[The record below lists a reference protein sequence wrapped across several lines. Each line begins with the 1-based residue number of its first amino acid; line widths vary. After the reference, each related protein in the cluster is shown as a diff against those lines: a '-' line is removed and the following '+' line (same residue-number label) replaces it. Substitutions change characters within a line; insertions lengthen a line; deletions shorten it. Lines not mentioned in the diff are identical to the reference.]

1 MESGSKVSVHNALLA
16 NVLGKTAFDRIV
28 KQSLG
33 EHVSAVDGGR
43 ILHFIRG
50 QLLPILLGRLA
61 RGSVCAAVSDGSMH
75 VRLEHVVRG
84 NDACLDYVKCQLP
97 RSIRACKNVKKAPTD
112 RYGEPGRRYKSKGG
126 LEKTTEETYNTN
138 HMNTACVNMPISSFA
153 KLFSSVCAQTH
164 MYMASELKSTIL
176 GASLVFS
183 SLNGTLSSRV
193 RQSIFQALGAELNLN
208 LDTSKTVTLDTI
220 TFKKP
225 GKNGAETTTDLYKV
239 TETASATGKNKLMK
253 DTGKDGEKLRGLA
266 VDVLKSIRVNQS
278 VAGRLNA
285 KSVGKGDTPE
295 KRTKA
300 VARKIAIAVS
310 FSKLIEQILAFQI
323 EYDAV
328 YNAAKLKILTDQKEG
343 RGKTPAPRSAF
354 ASKSK
359 SNYPMLKKM
368 RVLPAVAARSQSCL
382 HAQYVVETGIR
393 NFVVNMR
400 DKSMIRVRRPRI
412 GADSQY
418 GAKPITTQLKLEDA
432 MAAMADFLDMPYM
445 TYVTT
450 MRSLRLGEDVH
461 GYVSPNINF
470 RSAGSLRS
478 SSFHTRSSF
487 RDSGVRSSSDHGMG
501 EDWYSFVGES
511 GSA

>member
-1 MESGSKVSVHNALLA
+1 MGIETKVSVHNALLA

-75 VRLEHVVRG
+75 IRLEHVVRG
-84 NDACLDYVKCQLP
+84 NDACLDFVKMQLP

-112 RYGEPGRRYKSKGG
+112 RYGEAGRSYKSNGVVKI
-126 LEKTTEETYNTN
+126 TEETYNTN

-153 KLFSSVCAQTH
+153 KLFSSVCAQTQR
-164 MYMASELKSTIL
+164 YMASELKSTIL
-176 GASLVFS
+176 GPSLVFS

-193 RQSIFQALGAELNLN
+193 RQSIFQALGAELGLSKQSS
-208 LDTSKTVTLDTI
+208 TSKIGLDTI
-220 TFKKP
+220 TFK
-225 GKNGAETTTDLYKV
+225 TTDKSTRKTDTHLYKV
-239 TETASATGKNKLMK
+239 SQTAASDGKNKLMQA
-253 DTGKDGEKLRGLA
+253 EPALRQKA
-266 VDVLKSIRVNQS
+266 VEVLKSIRVNQS
-278 VAGRLNA
+278 VANKLNV
-285 KSVGKGDTPE
+285 KSLGTSNTQE

-300 VARKIAIAVS
+300 VARKIAIARS
-310 FSKLIEQILAFQI
+310 FSNLIDLIVGFQI
-323 EYDAV
+323 AYDSS
-328 YNAAKLKILTDQKEG
+328 YNNAKLAILTAQKDT
-343 RGKTPAPRSAF
+343 RGQTSKPRTAF
-354 ASKSK
+354 GTGIRSTA
-359 SNYPMLKKM
+359 PMLKKM
-368 RVLPAVAARSQSCL
+368 RVLPCVAARSESCL

-400 DKSMIRVRRPRI
+400 DKSMIRIRRPRLQP
-412 GADSQY
+412 DNLY
-418 GAKPITTQLKLEDA
+418 GAKPITSQLKLEDA

-445 TYVTT
+445 TYIAT
-450 MRSLRLGEDVH
+450 MKSLRLSSQYSLQSDEA
-461 GYVSPNINF
+461 PEMIF
-470 RSAGSLRS
+470 RSRGSLRS
-478 SSFHTRSSF
+478 SSFHTQSSF
-487 RDSGVRSSSDHGMG
+487 KDSGAMSSSDPNMA